1 MICYLEDTH
10 LSCQFVRAVI
20 VRSPNRKCPQASAH
34 ENHQLRWVVVCH
46 IFKLLMTKHCL
57 IVLPQALWDCCCNT
71 GPGGLLPRHRR
82 GGVGRW
88 GEGSALWRSAGCHG
102 TAVWCW
108 GCTRQRSRN
117 ENPRDLRDLRVTWL
131 LDQHEDWI
139 HTASSRAGDS
149 QHLCFIL
156 ISVLLFSPIHF
167 WRERPLYFYSSAK
180 LDMF

>member
-1 MICYLEDTH
+1 
-10 LSCQFVRAVI
+10 
-20 VRSPNRKCPQASAH
+20 
-34 ENHQLRWVVVCH
+34 
-46 IFKLLMTKHCL
+46 MTKHCM
-57 IVLPQALWDCCCNT
+57 IVLPQALWDSCCNT

-82 GGVGRW
+82 GGVGWW
-88 GEGSALWRSAGCHG
+88 GEGRALWRSAGCHG
-102 TAVWCW
+102 TAAWCW

-156 ISVLLFSPIHF
+156 ISVLLSSPLHF
-167 WRERPLYFYSSAK
+167 WRESPLYFFLLQIVVLVALKQYFWVHIWEGPHGTSDEMYTTSFY
-180 LDMF
+180 LFHVSIMLQLYGCR